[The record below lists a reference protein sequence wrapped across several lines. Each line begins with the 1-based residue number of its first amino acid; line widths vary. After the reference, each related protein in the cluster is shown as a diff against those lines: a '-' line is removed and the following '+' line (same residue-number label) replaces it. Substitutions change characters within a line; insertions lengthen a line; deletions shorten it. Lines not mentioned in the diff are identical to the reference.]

1 MSHIIENSKIVCTYK
16 VVDQIEDHNM
26 GGIAHNIAA
35 LNGLPICI
43 VDRATEVK
51 IIK

>member
-26 GGIAHNIAA
+26 GIAHNIAA

-43 VDRATEVK
+43 VERATEVK